1 MFAPK
6 RIFCCP
12 LILLL
17 SACAIQQEQVLLKPT
32 EQTTD
37 IEESVTTQ
45 ETLIEP
51 EITPPTW
58 YLNLESAEHIVVGY
72 GSGKNRQEARAQAA
86 AEIATFLQSRVRS
99 RFVEN
104 QQEEM
109 STDGE
114 LRYQRSSDR
123 VLQIDSEAELREL
136 PTLKIERKNGL
147 YYLALGYDTRPL
159 VARIKDRA
167 SCDGTGSQVQAA
179 TGYLAQ
185 SRLGR
190 ELRRAGCDQRL
201 ALERRNSVW
210 YLRYGDQSFW
220 LDSNFIVD
228 SIFSNAQAPGFELGL
243 SAGNFLEAGS
253 NFFVRLRHTG
263 ALEQTRYLSLFHVDA
278 SGNVQ
283 SLFVNRPYPQA
294 GELVEFPDPRT
305 TKGLKP
311 IPERPDA
318 RSVEMLL
325 AFSCAQSQ
333 AEFERYLPVAEDHYN
348 SMDENTRRL
357 GGLFDTVVGCLNS
370 SRVYA
375 VGSNN

>member
-1 MFAPK
+1 M
-6 RIFCCP
+6 
-12 LILLL
+12 
-17 SACAIQQEQVLLKPT
+17 LKPT
-32 EQTTD
+32 EQTAA
-37 IEESVTTQ
+37 IEESITAQ
-45 ETLIEP
+45 EILIKPEP
-51 EITPPTW
+51 EITPPAW

-72 GSGKNRQEARAQAA
+72 GSGKDRQEARAQAA
-86 AEIATFLQSRVRS
+86 AEIATFLESRVRS
-99 RFVEN
+99 RFIEN

-114 LRYQRSSDR
+114 LRYQRRSDR

-136 PTLKIERKNGL
+136 PTLEIERKNGL

-167 SCDGTGSQVQAA
+167 ACDATGSQAQAA
-179 TGYLAQ
+179 VGYLAQ

-190 ELRRAGCDQRL
+190 ELRRAGCYQRL
-201 ALERRNSVW
+201 TLERRNSVW

-220 LDSNFIVD
+220 LDSNFIVE
-228 SIFSNAQAPGFELGL
+228 SIFSNAQAPDFELIL
-243 SAGNFLEAGS
+243 STGNFLEAGS

-263 ALEQTRYLSLFHVDA
+263 ALQQTRYLSLFHVDS

-283 SLFVNRPYPQA
+283 SLFVNRPYPRA
-294 GELVEFPDPRT
+294 GELVEFPDPKT
-305 TKGLKP
+305 TKGLKAM
-311 IPERPDA
+311 PERPDA
-318 RSVEMLL
+318 RSIEMLL

-348 SMDENTRRL
+348 SMDENTRQL
-357 GGLFDTVVGCLNS
+357 GGLFDTAVGCLSS

-375 VGSNN
+375 VSVSNKPN